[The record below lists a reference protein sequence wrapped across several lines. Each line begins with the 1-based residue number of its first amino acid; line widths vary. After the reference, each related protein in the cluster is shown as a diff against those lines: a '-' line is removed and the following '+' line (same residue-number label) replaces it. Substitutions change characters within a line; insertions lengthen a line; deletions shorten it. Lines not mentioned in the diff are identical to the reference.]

1 MFILICGDFNHG
13 LVRPEQ
19 MPYVNEFLNNM
30 YSNFLQ
36 PCITEPGTVQYS
48 PGQLPPGQSPPGL
61 TDPRTI
67 APAWTSP
74 T

>member
-1 MFILICGDFNHG
+1 MFILICRDFNYG

-19 MPYVNEFLNNM
+19 MPYINEFLDNM

-48 PGQLPPGQSPPGL
+48 PG
-61 TDPRTI
+61 
-67 APAWTSP
+67 
-74 T
+74 